1 MPEKL
6 SASAIAEANSANVPK
21 KQGKRRNL
29 QGWEGTLITVLAVG
43 LAIFQLYTAFF
54 GVLPTMQQRS
64 FHVAFVLPMIF
75 LLYPATKKSPRD
87 HATVIDWIFAI
98 LAAIGA
104 LYVFFGY
111 EDIATRS
118 GEVYSYE
125 LYMGAVFTALV
136 FIAGR
141 RVLGWPLPIFCF
153 LFLLFAYFGRSM
165 PGPLQHFGL
174 SVPRIIEELYLTTD
188 GLFGLV
194 TGVSATYIYLFVLF
208 GAFLTSTRTSEFFN
222 DFSMALTGHL
232 KGGPAKISVLS
243 SALMGTISGSTSANV
258 ATTGAFTI
266 PLMKSIGYK
275 PYFAGAVEA
284 ASSTGGQIMPPIM
297 GAGAFILAEMI
308 GVPYGKVAIAAILPA
323 VLYFL
328 AVAFQVDFEA
338 GRLGLHGLPADK
350 LPPRMKTFKEG
361 WLFLIPILVLIW
373 ALCIVSYSANYSA
386 LYASAVILVIG
397 FTFKM
402 RGERLT
408 IKKVFEA
415 IARGARDMLS
425 IAMACSVAGLMIGV
439 LTKTGLGLKF
449 TALLLSISGGA
460 KLTTLILT
468 MIGCTIL
475 GMGLPTT
482 AAFIITATLCAPA
495 LIQLQ
500 ITPLAAYMFVFY
512 YACLSAITPP
522 VALAAFAAAGLSGA
536 KPLDT
541 GVSATRLGLAGF
553 LIPFFFCFTPAMLF
567 QGSVSEIIRVSITSL
582 IGIYLLSGGLEG
594 FMYVKLNFLE
604 RVLLVAAAL
613 LMVDQG
619 WLTDVL
625 GLGIGVAI
633 ILLQVREL
641 RKNKI
646 ANKL

>member
-1 MPEKL
+1 MESNCIIDSPRYKTM
-6 SASAIAEANSANVPK
+6 ATIV
-21 KQGKRRNL
+21 
-29 QGWEGTLITVLAVG
+29 AVAMG
-43 LAIFQLYTAFF
+43 IFQLIVAGYGFIVTNMRCAIHLTIAMTLIGIYKPVRFKNYHLTDFYNITCTIIAAVF
-54 GVLPTMQQRS
+54 GTLLTYETRADYALSYVLNGAS
-64 FHVAFVLPMIF
+64 DFDVVIG
-75 LLYPATKKSPRD
+75 
-87 HATVIDWIFAI
+87 TVIIILVLICARRTTGNILTLICLIFI
-98 LAAIGA
+98 LYAVWGQHLPGLLTHKA
-104 LYVFFGY
+104 YKW
-111 EDIATRS
+111 RS
-118 GEVYSYE
+118 IIDVI
-125 LYMGAVFTALV
+125 VFT
-136 FIAGR
+136 
-141 RVLGWPLPIFCF
+141 
-153 LFLLFAYFGRSM
+153 S
-165 PGPLQHFGL
+165 
-174 SVPRIIEELYLTTD
+174 E
-188 GLFGLV
+188 GLFGQPLSISSSYV
-194 TGVSATYIYLFVLF
+194 ASFVMFGSFLAITGAGQWFI
-208 GAFLTSTRTSEFFN
+208 
-222 DFSMALTGHL
+222 DMAYSLTGRL
-232 KGGPAKISVLS
+232 RSGPAMTAVVS
-243 SALMGTISGSTSANV
+243 SAAMGTISGTGV
-258 ATTGAFTI
+258 AIVVTTGSFTI
-266 PLMKSIGYK
+266 PLMKSCGYSAK
-275 PYFAGAVEA
+275 IAGAISA
-284 ASSTGGQIMPPIM
+284 TASTGGQIMPPIM

-386 LYASAVILVIG
+386 LYAIAVILVIG

>member
-1 MPEKL
+1 MESNCIIDSPRYKTM
-6 SASAIAEANSANVPK
+6 ATIV
-21 KQGKRRNL
+21 
-29 QGWEGTLITVLAVG
+29 AVAMG
-43 LAIFQLYTAFF
+43 IFQLIVAGYGFIVTNMRCAIHLTFAMTLIGIYKPVRFKNYHLTDFYNITFTIIAAVF
-54 GVLPTMQQRS
+54 GTLLTYETRADYALSYVLNGAS
-64 FHVAFVLPMIF
+64 DFDVVIG
-75 LLYPATKKSPRD
+75 
-87 HATVIDWIFAI
+87 TVIIILVLICARRTTGNILTLICLIFI
-98 LAAIGA
+98 LYAVWGQHLPGLLTHKA
-104 LYVFFGY
+104 YKW
-111 EDIATRS
+111 RS
-118 GEVYSYE
+118 IIDVI
-125 LYMGAVFTALV
+125 VFT
-136 FIAGR
+136 
-141 RVLGWPLPIFCF
+141 
-153 LFLLFAYFGRSM
+153 S
-165 PGPLQHFGL
+165 
-174 SVPRIIEELYLTTD
+174 E
-188 GLFGLV
+188 GLFGQPLSISSSYV
-194 TGVSATYIYLFVLF
+194 ASFVMFGSFLAITGAGQWFI
-208 GAFLTSTRTSEFFN
+208 
-222 DFSMALTGHL
+222 DMAYSLTGRL
-232 KGGPAKISVLS
+232 RSGPAMTAVVS
-243 SALMGTISGSTSANV
+243 SAAMGTISGTGV
-258 ATTGAFTI
+258 AIVVTTGSFTI
-266 PLMKSIGYK
+266 PLMKSCGYSAK
-275 PYFAGAVEA
+275 IAGAISA
-284 ASSTGGQIMPPIM
+284 TASTGGQIMPPIM

-386 LYASAVILVIG
+386 LYAIAVILVIG